1 MICTKIAFAMFSL
14 TFFMDRQL
22 VFNAEGQVTAKV
34 DICESLEQR
43 MVHDAYYQRDI
54 SRETLYRMLP
64 LQATNGHLL
73 YRVDVKDS
81 GAIE

>member
-1 MICTKIAFAMFSL
+1 
-14 TFFMDRQL
+14 MDRQL
-22 VFNAEGQVTAKV
+22 VFNAEGRVTAKV

-43 MVHDAYYQRDI
+43 MVHDAYYRRSDI
-54 SRETLYRMLP
+54 SWEPLYRMLP
-64 LQATNGHLL
+64 IQATNGHLL